1 MDFTYINRNIYNIKY
16 IIDKRSREVFVK
28 DCKEQIK

>member
-1 MDFTYINRNIYNIKY
+1 MDFSYINRSIYNIKY
-16 IIDKRSREVFVK
+16 IIDKKSWEVFVK